1 MHSTIQP
8 PVTTESAPETH
19 ARIDL
24 AAISENASVLASA
37 ARGTPVMAVVKANA
51 YGHGLVPAA
60 RAALAGGAD
69 RLGVN
74 QVDEA
79 LELRRAG
86 ITGPILAW
94 LPWRQADCDAAVP
107 AGVEVGV
114 DTPWRL
120 DLAAAAGA
128 RHGRPARVH
137 LEADT
142 GMSRGG
148 ATRDDWP
155 QLVEAARRA
164 QAAGRVAVTGIFSHF
179 ACADVPGHPSVTAQ
193 LSAFDDAVRYA
204 AGSGVEPEIRHIAN
218 SAALFSLPESRYDL
232 VRTGMALYGLDPLNG
247 DAEPRLRP
255 AMSLRSAVVVV
266 KRIPAGAGVMY
277 GLTYRAATDTTV
289 AVVPVGY
296 VDGLPRAAGTA
307 GAEPLVGGAA
317 RPIAGVV
324 GMEET
329 VIDVGD
335 DMPSIGDEVV
345 LFGPGDDGE
354 PTVVE
359 LARRTGTVPAEIV
372 SRVPA
377 SLPRIYRS

>member
-24 AAISENASVLASA
+24 SAITENASALVSA
-37 ARGTPVMAVVKANA
+37 AGGTPVMAVVKANG

-60 RAALAGGAD
+60 RAALAGGAH

-79 LELRRAG
+79 LELRRANV
-86 ITGPILAW
+86 TAPVLAW
-94 LPWRQADCDAAVP
+94 LPWRQGDFEAAVP
-107 AGVEVGV
+107 ADVEIGV

-128 RHGRPARVH
+128 RHGQPARIH
-137 LEADT
+137 LEVDT

-164 QAAGRVAVTGIFSHF
+164 QAAGHVTVTGIFSHF
-179 ACADVPGHPSVTAQ
+179 ACADAPGDPSIAGQ
-193 LSAFDDAVRYA
+193 LGQFDDAVRYA
-204 AGSGVEPEIRHIAN
+204 AGSGVEPEMRHIAN

-232 VRTGMALYGLDPLNG
+232 VRTGMALYGLDPFDG
-247 DAEPRLRP
+247 TVGPTVRP

-266 KRIPAGAGVMY
+266 KRIRAGAGVMY
-277 GLTYRAATDTTV
+277 GLTYRAEKDTTV

-296 VDGLPRAAGTA
+296 VDGLTRAAGTA
-307 GAEPLVGGAA
+307 GVEPLVGGRP

-335 DMPSIGDEVV
+335 DMPSIGDEVI

-354 PTVVE
+354 PTVVD